1 MCFLPIS
8 ACRELEVLGH
18 RESVVPKRSLLGLG
32 LSWNDNS
39 LQAPLC
45 MYVLTH
51 AIISLLL
58 RVHFSLRV
66 ELLFLELIYILP
78 FPAPLHLVG
87 HWVESSCRLHPLPLS
102 ERHLSVFLSRVC
114 VVAHCH
120 I

>member
-18 RESVVPKRSLLGLG
+18 RESIVPKRSLLGLS
-32 LSWNDNS
+32 LSRNDNS
-39 LQAPLC
+39 LQAPLR
-45 MYVLTH
+45 MNVLTH

-87 HWVESSCRLHPLPLS
+87 HWIESTGRLYLLPLS
-102 ERHLSVFLSRVC
+102 ERHLSVFLSRIR

-120 I
+120 V